1 MSLDDIKNLQLG
13 RHYCRFLATEN
24 SAGFVESVCEDYT
37 IATLEKLVHQGNSTI
52 RRAAALALG
61 FCGEFECNESLGRAL
76 RDSDRGVRLLADHGI
91 RQLWFRAGSPMYR
104 PAIVRSAW
112 LNRCG
117 KHEEALEL
125 AHWLITADPDLAE
138 AWNQQANAQSGLD
151 DHESSIQSRKEVLYL
166 NRYHFPAASCMATS
180 YLQQDEVILS
190 LESFR
195 LALDINPDLDNVR
208 SQIGRLERIVGG

>member
-24 SAGFVESVCEDYT
+24 SAAFVESVSENYT
-37 IATLEKLVHQGNSTI
+37 IATLEKLVRQGSSTI
-52 RRAAALALG
+52 RRAATLAIG
-61 FCGEFECNESLGRAL
+61 FCGEFESNEILGRAL
-76 RDSDRGVRLLADHGI
+76 SDTDRGVRLLADHGI
-91 RQLWFRAGSPMYR
+91 RQLWFRAGSPQFR
-104 PAIVRSAW
+104 SALVRSAW

-125 AHWLITADPDLAE
+125 ANWLVAAEPDLAE
-138 AWNQQANAQSGLD
+138 AWNQQANSLAGLH
-151 DHESSIQSRKEVLYL
+151 DHDASIEARKEVLYL
-166 NRYHFPAASCMATS
+166 NRYHFPAASYMATS
-180 YLQQDEVILS
+180 YLEQDEVVLS

-195 LALDINPDLDNVR
+195 LALDINPDLENVR